1 MQYSTH
7 TSLSLGKNKS
17 GSASYYDDI
26 ILALAEHAHEAL
38 KSIDARAEELE
49 EAFLNIVYYL
59 FNKHD
64 INRDEKIVI
73 SLTENGHLQVN
84 SHPQREEI
92 ISLLD
97 STPQCL
103 KIMQRLAADA
113 MLKRGIQNIQ
123 NSQSVMNGT
132 PIASQAVYQTSIK
145 GELSHFYL
153 I

>member
-1 MQYSTH
+1 MQYSTQ
-7 TSLSLGKNKS
+7 TSFSLGKNKS
-17 GSASYYDDI
+17 ASTSYDDI
-26 ILALAEHAHEAL
+26 IVALAEHAHEAL

-59 FNKHD
+59 FNKHN

-73 SLTENGHLQVN
+73 SLTENGYLQTN
-84 SHPQREEI
+84 SHPQQEEI
-92 ISLLD
+92 LSLLD

-103 KIMQRLAADA
+103 KIMQRLASDA

-123 NSQSVMNGT
+123 NSQSIISGN
-132 PIASQAVYQTSIK
+132 PINSQAVYQTSIK